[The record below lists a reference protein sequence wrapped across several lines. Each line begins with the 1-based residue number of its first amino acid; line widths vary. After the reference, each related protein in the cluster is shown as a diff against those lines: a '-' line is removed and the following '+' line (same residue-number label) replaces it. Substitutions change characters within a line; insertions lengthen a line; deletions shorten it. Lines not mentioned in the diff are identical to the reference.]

1 MCITRSK
8 RNIKQLGFY
17 SNTHLNFLEQKK
29 KKKNFKSEKK
39 NYPRVTIIYQVP
51 SSLL

>member
-17 SNTHLNFLEQKK
+17 SNTHLNFLEEKK
-29 KKKNFKSEKK
+29 KKMFESEKK